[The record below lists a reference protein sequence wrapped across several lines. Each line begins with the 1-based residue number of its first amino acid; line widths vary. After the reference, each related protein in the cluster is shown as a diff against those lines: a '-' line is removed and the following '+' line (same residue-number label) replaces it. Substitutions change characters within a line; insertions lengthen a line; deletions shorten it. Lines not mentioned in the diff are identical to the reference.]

1 MAFSKA
7 KASFPVVLF
16 ILISVLV
23 SIMAINYYKVDM
35 NINDGFM
42 IGGMC
47 GSKEESCECGCKNSK
62 GGCKNSKGD
71 SGRPFFL
78 MEGMKNED
86 EKEED
91 FASISAFTKT
101 LLN

>member
-1 MAFSKA
+1 MAFSKVN
-7 KASFPVVLF
+7 ASFPVVLF

-23 SIMAINYYKVDM
+23 SIMAINYYNVDM

-42 IGGMC
+42 IEGMC

-62 GGCKNSKGD
+62 CD

>member
-1 MAFSKA
+1 MAFSKVN
-7 KASFPVVLF
+7 ASFPVVLF

-42 IGGMC
+42 IEGMC
-47 GSKEESCECGCKNSK
+47 GSKEESCEC
-62 GGCKNSKGD
+62 GCKNSKGD

>member
-1 MAFSKA
+1 MGFSKA

-23 SIMAINYYKVDM
+23 SIMAINYYNVDM
-35 NINDGFM
+35 NIKDGFLVE
-42 IGGMC
+42 GMC
-47 GSKEESCECGCKNSK
+47 GR
-62 GGCKNSKGD
+62 KGD
-71 SGRPFFL
+71 SGRQVFL
-78 MEGMKNED
+78 MEGMKNNSNDEEKDKD

-91 FASISAFTKT
+91 LASISAFTKT

>member
-23 SIMAINYYKVDM
+23 SIMAINYYNVDM
-35 NINDGFM
+35 NIKDGFLVE
-42 IGGMC
+42 GMC
-47 GSKEESCECGCKNSK
+47 GSKEESCEC
-62 GGCKNSKGD
+62 GCKNSKGD

-78 MEGMKNED
+78 MEGMKNDSNDEEED

-91 FASISAFTKT
+91 LASISAFTKT